1 MDQRTFEKGSSIF
14 NYGLIVMTLTHTL
27 THVFQRIHLALFPI
41 IKQEFSLSLQE
52 LGLVAAIPY
61 MVQVLLAIPTGML
74 SDRFGSKKLLI
85 VSLITAAG
93 GALLASQSNTPII
106 LIVAVC
112 LVYANTV
119 IYHPASYSFTTRLFK
134 IKDRPKALG
143 IHGAGGTFGMAL
155 GPISVSILIGL
166 FAFGWRQ
173 VYLFWLL
180 PIFIGLILVLR
191 IKSEPKEDFQE
202 PKKEPS
208 TSEKQGL
215 DKGSLVTMNLI
226 IFLAFVSI
234 RMLAGQMVETF
245 FTVYMTEER
254 KVDSVLSSLVYGGG
268 TLTGLIAA
276 PVGGVMASKMGDKK
290 WVLISLA
297 LAYASL
303 GAATF
308 VPNILLFAVFYLIY
322 GFCNTLAMA
331 ANSSIVATLS
341 PSRQRGLGY
350 AIYFL
355 PGEIMGVIAPVV
367 ASLIAVAFGLTSIF
381 IASLAIFAV
390 GLAVLRFGVKI

>member
-1 MDQRTFEKGSSIF
+1 MDNKTIEKGSSIF
-14 NYGLIVMTLTHTL
+14 NYGLVVMTLTHTL

-52 LGLVAAIPY
+52 LGLIAAIPY
-61 MVQVLLAIPTGML
+61 LVQVLLAIPTGML
-74 SDRFGSKKLLI
+74 SDRFGSKRLLI
-85 VSLITAAG
+85 ISLITAAG
-93 GALLASQSNTPII
+93 GTLLASQSSTPTI
-106 LIVAVC
+106 LILAVC

-134 IKDRPKALG
+134 LKDRPKALG

-173 VYLFWLL
+173 VYLFWIL
-180 PIFIGLILVLR
+180 PIFLGLILVLR

-202 PKKEPS
+202 PRKDPS
-208 TSEKQGL
+208 PSKKQGIN
-215 DKGSLVTMNLI
+215 KGSLITMNLI
-226 IFLAFVSI
+226 IFLVFVSI
-234 RMLAGQMVETF
+234 RMLASQMVETF

-254 KVDSVLSSLVYGGG
+254 KIDSVLSSLVYGGG

-276 PVGGVMASKMGDKK
+276 PLGGIMASKIGDKK
-290 WVLISLA
+290 WVIISLA
-297 LAYASL
+297 LAYTSL
-303 GAATF
+303 GVATF
-308 VPNILLFAVFYLIY
+308 VPNVTLFILFYLVY

-355 PGEIMGVIAPVV
+355 PGEIMGVIAPVI
-367 ASLIAVAFGLTSIF
+367 ASLIAVVFGLTSIF
-381 IASLAIFAV
+381 IASLVIFAA
-390 GLAVLRFGVKI
+390 GLLVLKFGVKV